1 MFFLNCFYR
10 HNSYTESAKHRI
22 IYLIENSDGLIRGER
37 TLAQFVKLKDYL
49 SRYEK
54 DPLYYSSEFP
64 RLKRQFWQATC
75 TRWVERDRSEMP
87 IFDINIEEEVSFFR
101 KLKEKLNPFQWR
113 RRAFMSDLEDELEET
128 PLYIIPDE
136 VIQSIKSERDLKQ
149 VYLDELLKIQLR
161 WVSSGESIYTGRLS
175 KRYLYDER
183 LRYFI
188 QKFPDH
194 YFYFHDPI
202 FKIKKAPVEL
212 SSILLAPAAIYCISY
227 MDRREES
234 VLIGSREK
242 FWVEKYKDQEIK
254 VLNPLFHLRRSS
266 SIVRTL
272 IRENDFP
279 IYKVI
284 LCPNSYVDYDD
295 LSSDTIVVD
304 ARVYDEWM
312 QKMRTFPAPV
322 KFSQIRVLQNLLS
335 YTAIRKNKKVEVG
348 PEGVIGSAE
357 DEVSTHE
364 ILEQLQASTEK
375 TDEPLILNYQ
385 EVEALEQ
392 QIEDATLLQAFVGKE
407 KPAKHFRRGKKNE

>member
-1 MFFLNCFYR
+1 
-10 HNSYTESAKHRI
+10 
-22 IYLIENSDGLIRGER
+22 
-37 TLAQFVKLKDYL
+37 
-49 SRYEK
+49 
-54 DPLYYSSEFP
+54 
-64 RLKRQFWQATC
+64 
-75 TRWVERDRSEMP
+75 
-87 IFDINIEEEVSFFR
+87 
-101 KLKEKLNPFQWR
+101 
-113 RRAFMSDLEDELEET
+113 
-128 PLYIIPDE
+128 
-136 VIQSIKSERDLKQ
+136 
-149 VYLDELLKIQLR
+149 
-161 WVSSGESIYTGRLS
+161 
-175 KRYLYDER
+175 
-183 LRYFI
+183 
-188 QKFPDH
+188 
-194 YFYFHDPI
+194 
-202 FKIKKAPVEL
+202 
-212 SSILLAPAAIYCISY
+212 

-392 QIEDATLLQAFVGKE
+392 QIEDATLLQAFVGEE